1 MRKTIILLATLAMAG
16 VAMSQTGVEKVSAVR
31 PDSEIFTLV
40 EQDPQFPGGND
51 ALYQYLGQNAHYP
64 DKAKADG
71 IQGTVYLTFIIEKDG
86 SISNIRVLRSPSDLL
101 SQEAIR
107 LVKAMP
113 KWKPGKQ
120 RGKQVRV
127 QYNLPINFQID

>member
-1 MRKTIILLATLAMAG
+1 MKKAFILLVTMVLACVTVDA
-16 VAMSQTGVEKVSAVR
+16 QTVTSDG
-31 PDSEIFTLV
+31 PNNEIFTVV

-64 DKAKADG
+64 PQAKEQG
-71 IQGTVYLTFIIEKDG
+71 LQGTVYLTFIIEREG
-86 SISNIRVLRSPSDLL
+86 NISNIRVLRSPSDLL
-101 SQEAIR
+101 SEEAVR

-120 RGKQVRV
+120 RGKNVRV
-127 QYNLPINFQID
+127 QYNLPINFQLD

>member
-1 MRKTIILLATLAMAG
+1 MKKTIILLAALAMTSL
-16 VAMSQTGVEKVSAVR
+16 AMSQSDMEKVSAVR
-31 PDSEIFTLV
+31 LDSEIFTVV

-51 ALYQYLGQNAHYP
+51 ALYQYLGYNAHYP
-64 DKAKADG
+64 EKAKADG

-86 SISNIRVLRSPSDLL
+86 SISNIRVLRSPSDML
-101 SQEAIR
+101 SDEARR

-120 RGKQVRV
+120 NGKNVRV
-127 QYNLPINFQID
+127 QYNLPINFQLD

>member
-1 MRKTIILLATLAMAG
+1 MKKAFILLVSMVLACVTVGA
-16 VAMSQTGVEKVSAVR
+16 QTVTSDG
-31 PDSEIFTLV
+31 PNNEIFTIV

-64 DKAKADG
+64 PQAKEQG
-71 IQGTVYLTFIIEKDG
+71 LQGTVYLTFIIERDG
-86 SISNIRVLRSPSDLL
+86 SISNIRVLHSPSDLL
-101 SQEAIR
+101 SEEAVR

-120 RGKQVRV
+120 RGKNVRV
-127 QYNLPINFQID
+127 QYNLPINFQLD